1 MEKKQEKHVQ
11 YFKDRYIDLIR
22 CVFGSSLWNLC
33 SSRWNVSSIIW
44 NVDSIPRN
52 GENVG
57 RMVAGIRAEV
67 ALPTAQNDSQ
77 LSLALI

>member
-11 YFKDRYIDLIR
+11 YFKDRYIDLIQ
-22 CVFGSSLWNLC
+22 CVFGSSLWNL
-33 SSRWNVSSIIW
+33 
-44 NVDSIPRN
+44 DSIPRN

>member
-33 SSRWNVSSIIW
+33 SSRWNVSSI
-44 NVDSIPRN
+44 PRN